1 MRETD
6 STRTGDSPL
15 MSVEELAVYLKVPKS
30 WVYGQTRL
38 ASRTGFPVVKV
49 GKYCR
54 FDRQQVMDW
63 LAKRAD

>member
-1 MRETD
+1 MKEAD
-6 STRTGDSPL
+6 SPNGSPL
-15 MSVEELAVYLKVPKS
+15 MTIGELAEYLNVPKS

-54 FDRQQVMDW
+54 FDRKQVMDW
-63 LAKRAD
+63 LAKRSG